1 MKRMD
6 TEKRQEVVI
15 YGILWGIVF
24 LLVPAVM
31 LLQGRSNDPSFQ
43 LKELFR
49 IWLGILPFF
58 LLFLF
63 HDLLAA
69 PLWVE
74 KGKVGVYVAVTA
86 GLLLVFGGY
95 VWAGRSPGPMPPDGP
110 PFPEQTDRDRPPL
123 DRGEEGSMP
132 LPPDG
137 GRHPRGSMPMTP
149 EVMKFV
155 MGLLVL
161 GVNLGVKYYVKSLRS
176 ERMMAQMK
184 AENLER
190 QLETL
195 RYQINPHFFM
205 NTLNNIHALVDI
217 DPEQA
222 KTSIEEFSKMMRFI
236 LYEGDRPTIPLSK
249 ELEFLRHYVALMK
262 MRYADSVRIDLS
274 LPEEEMCIRDRVRID
289 LSLPEED
296 SGAEVPPLVL
306 ASFVENAFKH
316 GISYEKPSFVRLAVS
331 LEDGKIAFKCV
342 NSRQGEEQV
351 RSHGVGLANVRGR
364 LDLLYGDRYTLHI
377 DQNAEVYDIL
387 LLLPTEAA
395 RA

>member
-274 LPEEEMCIRDRVRID
+274 LPED
-289 LSLPEED
+289 D

-331 LEDGKIAFKCV
+331 LEGGKIAFKCV

>member
-155 MGLLVL
+155 MGLLLL

-274 LPEEEMCIRDRVRID
+274 LPEE
-289 LSLPEED
+289 D

>member
-274 LPEEEMCIRDRVRID
+274 LPED
-289 LSLPEED
+289 D

>member
-176 ERMMAQMK
+176 ERMMAKMK

-249 ELEFLRHYVALMK
+249 ELEFLRHYVSLMK
-262 MRYADSVRIDLS
+262 MRYADS
-274 LPEEEMCIRDRVRID
+274 VRID

-331 LEDGKIAFKCV
+331 LEGGKIAFKCV

>member
-49 IWLGILPFF
+49 IWLRILPFF

-176 ERMMAQMK
+176 ERIMAQMK
-184 AENLER
+184 AENLVR

-262 MRYADSVRIDLS
+262 MRYADS
-274 LPEEEMCIRDRVRID
+274 VRID

>member
-43 LKELFR
+43 LGELFR

-274 LPEEEMCIRDRVRID
+274 LPEE
-289 LSLPEED
+289 D

>member
-1 MKRMD
+1 MFRIFAKTRDLMKRLD

-49 IWLGILPFF
+49 IWLRILPFF

-274 LPEEEMCIRDRVRID
+274 LPEE
-289 LSLPEED
+289 D

-331 LEDGKIAFKCV
+331 LEGGKIAFKCV

>member
-274 LPEEEMCIRDRVRID
+274 LPEED
-289 LSLPEED
+289 P
-296 SGAEVPPLVL
+296 GAEVPPLVL

>member
-49 IWLGILPFF
+49 IWLRILPFF

-274 LPEEEMCIRDRVRID
+274 LPEE
-289 LSLPEED
+289 D

>member
-24 LLVPAVM
+24 LLVPAIM

-205 NTLNNIHALVDI
+205 NTLNNIQALVDI

-262 MRYADSVRIDLS
+262 MRYADS
-274 LPEEEMCIRDRVRID
+274 VRID

>member
-49 IWLGILPFF
+49 IWLRILPFF

-274 LPEEEMCIRDRVRID
+274 LPEE
-289 LSLPEED
+289 D

-331 LEDGKIAFKCV
+331 LEGGKIAFKCV

>member
-1 MKRMD
+1 MFRTFVKSKDLMKRMD
-6 TEKRQEVVI
+6 TEKKQEVVI

-24 LLVPAVM
+24 LLVPVVM
-31 LLQGRSNDPSFQ
+31 LFQGRSNDASFQ

-58 LLFLF
+58 LLFLV

-69 PLWVE
+69 PLWLE
-74 KGKVGVYVAVTA
+74 KGKTGAYVAVMVA
-86 GLLLVFGGY
+86 LLFVFGGY
-95 VWAGRSPGPMPPDGP
+95 IRASRRDPGPVPPDGP
-110 PFPEQTDRDRPPL
+110 QFMDQMERERPPMVPE
-123 DRGEEGSMP
+123 DEGMMP

-137 GRHPRGSMPMTP
+137 GRHPQGSMPLTP
-149 EVMKFV
+149 EVMKFM
-155 MGLLVL
+155 MGLLLL

-176 ERMMAQMK
+176 ERMMQQMK
-184 AENLER
+184 AENLEH

-222 KTSIEEFSKMMRFI
+222 KTSIEEFSKLMRFI

-249 ELEFLRHYVALMK
+249 ELEFLRHYVSLMK

-274 LPEEEMCIRDRVRID
+274 LPEA
-289 LSLPEED
+289 D

-316 GISYEKPSFVRLAVS
+316 GISYEKPSFVRVSVS

-351 RSHGVGLANVRGR
+351 RSHGVGLSNVRGR
-364 LDLLYGDRYTLHI
+364 LDLLYGDGYTLYI

-387 LLLPTEAA
+387 LLLPMEAA

>member
-1 MKRMD
+1 MD
-6 TEKRQEVVI
+6 AEKKQEVVI

-31 LLQGRSNDPSFQ
+31 LLQGRSNDLDFQ
-43 LKELFR
+43 MKELFR

-58 LLFLF
+58 LLFLV

-69 PLWVE
+69 PLWLE
-74 KGKVGVYVAVTA
+74 KGKVGAYAA
-86 GLLLVFGGY
+86 IAAALLFVFGGY
-95 VWAGRSPGPMPPDGP
+95 IWASRRAPGPIPADGPEFMERMDRERPPMEHGEEGMMPPP
-110 PFPEQTDRDRPPL
+110 PDIGRHPQ
-123 DRGEEGSMP
+123 GSMP
-132 LPPDG
+132 L
-137 GRHPRGSMPMTP
+137 TP
-149 EVMKFV
+149 EVMKFM
-155 MGLLVL
+155 MGLLLL

-176 ERMMAQMK
+176 ERMMQQMK

-190 QLETL
+190 QMEAL

-222 KTSIEEFSKMMRFI
+222 KTSIEEFSKLMRFI

-249 ELEFLRHYVALMK
+249 ELEFLRHYVSLMK

-274 LPEEEMCIRDRVRID
+274 LPEA
-289 LSLPEED
+289 D

-316 GISYEKPSFVRLAVS
+316 GISYEKPSFVRVSVS

-351 RSHGVGLANVRGR
+351 RSHGVGLSNVRGR
-364 LDLLYGDRYTLHI
+364 LDLLYGDGYTLYI

-387 LLLPTEAA
+387 LLLPMEAA

>member
-274 LPEEEMCIRDRVRID
+274 LPEE
-289 LSLPEED
+289 D

-331 LEDGKIAFKCV
+331 LEGGKIAFKCV

-395 RA
+395 RV

>member
-43 LKELFR
+43 LGELFR

-249 ELEFLRHYVALMK
+249 ELEFLRHYVSLMK
-262 MRYADSVRIDLS
+262 MRYADF
-274 LPEEEMCIRDRVRID
+274 VRID

-331 LEDGKIAFKCV
+331 LEGGKIAFKCV

>member
-49 IWLGILPFF
+49 IWLRILPFF

-95 VWAGRSPGPMPPDGP
+95 VWAGHSLGPMPPDGP

-176 ERMMAQMK
+176 ERIMAQMK
-184 AENLER
+184 AENLVR

-262 MRYADSVRIDLS
+262 MRYADS
-274 LPEEEMCIRDRVRID
+274 VRID

>member
-110 PFPEQTDRDRPPL
+110 PFPEQTDRDRPPR

-274 LPEEEMCIRDRVRID
+274 LPEE
-289 LSLPEED
+289 D